1 VILIDNIFDN
11 KNIKPNFQKY
21 IIANICQEE
30 TIKILSRLFG
40 ESSDFWKTWNIR
52 KLEYSKAYMLDK
64 TIKTIDDYSEFEKI
78 ADYKSAFGKIAID
91 SLYYL
96 TQKKDPNTYKTLLK
110 SHKFFY
116 TSFQILDDIM
126 DYKEDSENGQL
137 NISRSE
143 LTKYLA
149 VKNESIEDYTV
160 EEQKKLIYLRGIASN
175 LYNKA
180 VNYINEALEIL
191 PTSIAINSLWENE
204 LKRLHNTGIT
214 HLLNINGFLDVY
226 NSKKEL
232 KYNLMKTVKLSNAI
246 ICSENYVINKQQ
258 LNGNWNDFFSDA
270 GISDIWVTSYII
282 FSLSKLKTSATPSVF
297 VEARKFIKNNNLL
310 NGLWGYNKMWI
321 DDADSSSFALLALK
335 NFELNDC
342 LLKKW
347 FEYQNSDGGFR
358 TYSNKNDLLSSL
370 NSPIIKNVDG
380 WLQSHFCVSAVAY
393 LVFIE
398 LKITNKKK
406 FKHLREYLI
415 NNLES
420 EDETLSYWWA
430 EDIYAIY
437 YILSGAVLFKD
448 TQILKLCEKKVERL
462 IEQDVSNNYFKGLL
476 LSTLCLTDFMF
487 DKFNKNAIKLY
498 YDIINNQY
506 SDGSWNES
514 YSLRIP
520 HPSTLSIHNRINI
533 WSKANKGTNIL
544 VKDHNRFFTTI
555 SCLTA
560 LNLYE
565 KRIS

>member
-30 TIKILSRLFG
+30 TIKILSHLFG

-52 KLEYSKAYMLDK
+52 KFEYSKAYMLDK
-64 TIKTIDDYSEFEKI
+64 TIKTINDYREFEKL

-116 TSFQILDDIM
+116 SSFQILDDIM

-149 VKNESIEDYTV
+149 VKNEAIEGYTL

-191 PTSIAINSLWENE
+191 PACIDINSFWENE

-232 KYNLMKTVKLSNAI
+232 KYSLMKTVKLSNAI
-246 ICSENYVINKQQ
+246 ICSENYIINKQQ
-258 LNGNWNDFFSDA
+258 LNGNWNDFFNDA

-282 FSLSKLKTSATPSVF
+282 FSLSKLKTSAPPSVF

-358 TYSNKNDLLSSL
+358 TYINKNALLSSL

-406 FKHLREYLI
+406 FKYLRKYLI

-420 EDETLSYWWA
+420 EDETLSYWWV
-430 EDIYAIY
+430 EDIYAI
-437 YILSGAVLFKD
+437 
-448 TQILKLCEKKVERL
+448 
-462 IEQDVSNNYFKGLL
+462 
-476 LSTLCLTDFMF
+476 
-487 DKFNKNAIKLY
+487 
-498 YDIINNQY
+498 
-506 SDGSWNES
+506 
-514 YSLRIP
+514 
-520 HPSTLSIHNRINI
+520 
-533 WSKANKGTNIL
+533 
-544 VKDHNRFFTTI
+544 
-555 SCLTA
+555 
-560 LNLYE
+560 
-565 KRIS
+565 